1 MYQVLL
7 VDDEPLILTG
17 IQSMINWEDYDCVIT
32 DKASNG
38 KQALEKMEKSMPDI
52 VITDIKMPVMT
63 GIEFMQECRDRGYDT
78 VFILLTN
85 LEEFSLAKSA
95 LALGAA
101 DYLVKMEMTQE
112 MMGNSLKRATEMCN
126 QKRILTD
133 KIPHREFHPKD
144 VKQTATGFFRDILE
158 KAGNLSDEFRKKWQE
173 PVEKMELEQLYE
185 NGVLMWIRPY
195 KDRDLFE
202 NVSEDDRKEMLDYAQ
217 SLMEQFMNRI
227 HSGCCTLVWKRMG
240 ILAIL
245 PGQNRTE
252 KYYRDTGKKI
262 CNILEDY
269 FGCQTLVAISAPM
282 EDIWGGG
289 SKRALSQIKKIQEFY
304 YYHSNEPV
312 VLVSDVEA
320 HFWEERHARHD
331 TFDIS
336 FLKKD
341 LRQALVQQ
349 DKEKVNSVFEE
360 LSALFTEFHP
370 AREQVVNACAN
381 LYYFFLSYVEEDALI
396 KEEMPYPSVVM
407 EILLECFTLKAHT
420 RWLLKFG
427 SWVGNTMENFHRG
440 SKTDKIVE
448 AAKEYVRENYGEKL
462 TLAAIAS
469 KIGIS
474 QGYLSSVFKK
484 QTGGNLNDYI
494 NQMKIE
500 KAKELLEKHEYMMY
514 EISDML
520 GFENPYYFSKV
531 FKKLTGITQ
540 ANMKCTGQRKIKSI

>member
-202 NVSEDDRKEMLDYAQ
+202 NVSEDDRKETLDYAQ

-282 EDIWGGG
+282 EDIWGG

-531 FKKLTGITQ
+531 FKKLTGITPSEYEMHRAAQ
-540 ANMKCTGQRKIKSI
+540 N

>member
-1 MYQVLL
+1 M
-7 VDDEPLILTG
+7 
-17 IQSMINWEDYDCVIT
+17 
-32 DKASNG
+32 
-38 KQALEKMEKSMPDI
+38 
-52 VITDIKMPVMT
+52 
-63 GIEFMQECRDRGYDT
+63 
-78 VFILLTN
+78 
-85 LEEFSLAKSA
+85 
-95 LALGAA
+95 
-101 DYLVKMEMTQE
+101 
-112 MMGNSLKRATEMCN
+112 
-126 QKRILTD
+126 
-133 KIPHREFHPKD
+133 
-144 VKQTATGFFRDILE
+144 
-158 KAGNLSDEFRKKWQE
+158 
-173 PVEKMELEQLYE
+173 
-185 NGVLMWIRPY
+185 
-195 KDRDLFE
+195 
-202 NVSEDDRKEMLDYAQ
+202 
-217 SLMEQFMNRI
+217 
-227 HSGCCTLVWKRMG
+227 
-240 ILAIL
+240 
-245 PGQNRTE
+245 
-252 KYYRDTGKKI
+252 
-262 CNILEDY
+262 
-269 FGCQTLVAISAPM
+269 
-282 EDIWGGG
+282 GGG

-531 FKKLTGITQ
+531 FKKLTGITPSEYEMHRAAQ
-540 ANMKCTGQRKIKSI
+540 N

>member
-282 EDIWGGG
+282 EDIWGG
-289 SKRALSQIKKIQEFY
+289 SKRALSQIKKVQEFY

-531 FKKLTGITQ
+531 FKKLTGITPSEYEMHRAAQ
-540 ANMKCTGQRKIKSI
+540 N

>member
-262 CNILEDY
+262 WNILEDY

-282 EDIWGGG
+282 EDIWGG

-531 FKKLTGITQ
+531 FKKLTGITPSEYEMHRAAQ
-540 ANMKCTGQRKIKSI
+540 N

>member
-282 EDIWGGG
+282 EDIWGG
-289 SKRALSQIKKIQEFY
+289 SRRALSQIKKIQEFY

-531 FKKLTGITQ
+531 FKKLTGITPSEYEMHRAAQ
-540 ANMKCTGQRKIKSI
+540 N

>member
-282 EDIWGGG
+282 EDIWGG

-448 AAKEYVRENYGEKL
+448 EYVRENYGEKL
-462 TLAAIAS
+462 TLSAIAS

-531 FKKLTGITQ
+531 FKKLTGITPSEYEMHRAAQ
-540 ANMKCTGQRKIKSI
+540 N

>member
-282 EDIWGGG
+282 EDIWGG

-349 DKEKVNSVFEE
+349 DKEKVNSVFGE

-531 FKKLTGITQ
+531 FKKLTGITPSEYEMHRAAQ
-540 ANMKCTGQRKIKSI
+540 N

>member
-7 VDDEPLILTG
+7 VDDEPLILIG

-282 EDIWGGG
+282 EDIWGG

-531 FKKLTGITQ
+531 FKKLTGITPSEYEMHRAAQ
-540 ANMKCTGQRKIKSI
+540 N

>member
-282 EDIWGGG
+282 EDIWGG

-360 LSALFTEFHP
+360 LSALFTEFQP

-531 FKKLTGITQ
+531 FKKLTGITPSEYEMHRAAQ
-540 ANMKCTGQRKIKSI
+540 N

>member
-370 AREQVVNACAN
+370 AREQVVNVCAN

-531 FKKLTGITQ
+531 FKKLTGITPSEYEMHRAAQ
-540 ANMKCTGQRKIKSI
+540 N

>member
-101 DYLVKMEMTQE
+101 DYLVKMEITQE

-282 EDIWGGG
+282 EDIWGG

-531 FKKLTGITQ
+531 FKKLTGITPSEYEMHRAAQ
-540 ANMKCTGQRKIKSI
+540 N

>member
-227 HSGCCTLVWKRMG
+227 HSGCCTLVWKQMG

-282 EDIWGGG
+282 EDIWGG

-531 FKKLTGITQ
+531 FKKLTGITPSEYEMHRAAQ
-540 ANMKCTGQRKIKSI
+540 N

>member
-245 PGQNRTE
+245 LGQNRTE

-282 EDIWGGG
+282 EDIWGG

-531 FKKLTGITQ
+531 FKKLTGITPSEYEMHRAAQ
-540 ANMKCTGQRKIKSI
+540 N

>member
-173 PVEKMELEQLYE
+173 PLEKMELEQLYE

-282 EDIWGGG
+282 EDIWGG

-531 FKKLTGITQ
+531 FKKLTGITPSEYEMHRAAQ
-540 ANMKCTGQRKIKSI
+540 N

>member
-217 SLMEQFMNRI
+217 SLMEQLMNRI

-531 FKKLTGITQ
+531 FKKLTGITPSEYEMHRAAQ
-540 ANMKCTGQRKIKSI
+540 N

>member
-282 EDIWGGG
+282 EDIWGG

-312 VLVSDVEA
+312 VLVSDVDA

-531 FKKLTGITQ
+531 FKKLTGITPSEYEMHRAAQ
-540 ANMKCTGQRKIKSI
+540 N

>member
-112 MMGNSLKRATEMCN
+112 MMGNSLKRATELCN

-144 VKQTATGFFRDILE
+144 VKQTATGFFRDVLE

-282 EDIWGGG
+282 EDIWGG

-349 DKEKVNSVFEE
+349 DKEKVSSVFEE

-427 SWVGNTMENFHRG
+427 SWVGNTMENFHSG

-531 FKKLTGITQ
+531 FKKLTGITPSEYEMHKAAQ
-540 ANMKCTGQRKIKSI
+540 N

>member
-282 EDIWGGG
+282 EDIWGG

-320 HFWEERHARHD
+320 HFWEERHARQD

-531 FKKLTGITQ
+531 FKKLTGITPSEYEMHRAAQ
-540 ANMKCTGQRKIKSI
+540 N

>member
-282 EDIWGGG
+282 EDIWGG

-407 EILLECFTLKAHT
+407 EILLECFTLKSHT

-531 FKKLTGITQ
+531 FKKLTGITPSEYEMHRAAQ
-540 ANMKCTGQRKIKSI
+540 N

>member
-282 EDIWGGG
+282 EDIWGG

-440 SKTDKIVE
+440 SETDKIVA

-531 FKKLTGITQ
+531 FKKLTGITPSEYEMHRAAQ
-540 ANMKCTGQRKIKSI
+540 N

>member
-282 EDIWGGG
+282 EDIWGG

-520 GFENPYYFSKV
+520 GFETPYYFSKV
-531 FKKLTGITQ
+531 FKKLTGITPSEYEMHRAAQ
-540 ANMKCTGQRKIKSI
+540 N

>member
-282 EDIWGGG
+282 EDIWGG

-360 LSALFTEFHP
+360 LSELFTEFNP

-531 FKKLTGITQ
+531 FKKLTGITPSEYEMHRAAQ
-540 ANMKCTGQRKIKSI
+540 N

>member
-1 MYQVLL
+1 M
-7 VDDEPLILTG
+7 
-17 IQSMINWEDYDCVIT
+17 IT

-282 EDIWGGG
+282 EDIWGG

-531 FKKLTGITQ
+531 FKKLTGITPSEYEMHRAAQ
-540 ANMKCTGQRKIKSI
+540 N

>member
-38 KQALEKMEKSMPDI
+38 KRALEKMEKSMPDI

-282 EDIWGGG
+282 EDIWGG

-531 FKKLTGITQ
+531 FKKLTGITPSEYEMHRAAQ
-540 ANMKCTGQRKIKSI
+540 N

>member
-531 FKKLTGITQ
+531 FKKLTGITPSEYEMHRAAQ
-540 ANMKCTGQRKIKSI
+540 N

>member
-173 PVEKMELEQLYE
+173 PVEKMGLEQLYE

-282 EDIWGGG
+282 EDIWGG

-531 FKKLTGITQ
+531 FKKLTGITPSEYEMHRAAQ
-540 ANMKCTGQRKIKSI
+540 N

>member
-282 EDIWGGG
+282 EDIWGG

-520 GFENPYYFSKV
+520 GLKILIISVRYLKNLRELP
-531 FKKLTGITQ
+531 Q

>member
-202 NVSEDDRKEMLDYAQ
+202 NVSEDDRKEILDYAQ

-282 EDIWGGG
+282 EDIWGG

-531 FKKLTGITQ
+531 FKKLTGITPSEYEMHRAAQ
-540 ANMKCTGQRKIKSI
+540 N

>member
-7 VDDEPLILTG
+7 VDDEPLFLTG

-282 EDIWGGG
+282 EDIWGG

-312 VLVSDVEA
+312 VLVRDVEA

-531 FKKLTGITQ
+531 FKKLTGITPSEYEMHRAAQ
-540 ANMKCTGQRKIKSI
+540 N

>member
-112 MMGNSLKRATEMCN
+112 MMGNSLKRATELCN

-282 EDIWGGG
+282 EDIWGG
-289 SKRALSQIKKIQEFY
+289 SKRALSQIKKTQEFY

-427 SWVGNTMENFHRG
+427 SWVGNTMENFHSG

-531 FKKLTGITQ
+531 FKKLTGITPSEYEMHRAAQ
-540 ANMKCTGQRKIKSI
+540 N

>member
-262 CNILEDY
+262 CNTLEDY

-282 EDIWGGG
+282 EDIWGG

-531 FKKLTGITQ
+531 FKKLTGITPSEYEMHRAAQ
-540 ANMKCTGQRKIKSI
+540 N

>member
-269 FGCQTLVAISAPM
+269 FGCQTLVAISVPM
-282 EDIWGGG
+282 EDIWGG

-531 FKKLTGITQ
+531 FKKLTGITPSEYEMHRAAQ
-540 ANMKCTGQRKIKSI
+540 N

>member
-262 CNILEDY
+262 CNILEYY

-282 EDIWGGG
+282 EDIWGG

-531 FKKLTGITQ
+531 FKKLTGITPSEYEMHRAAQ
-540 ANMKCTGQRKIKSI
+540 N

>member
-245 PGQNRTE
+245 PGQNRTK

-282 EDIWGGG
+282 EDIWGG

-531 FKKLTGITQ
+531 FKKLTGITPSEYEMHRAAQ
-540 ANMKCTGQRKIKSI
+540 N

>member
-7 VDDEPLILTG
+7 VDDEQLILTG

-282 EDIWGGG
+282 EDIWGG

-531 FKKLTGITQ
+531 FKKLTGITPSEYEMHRAAQ
-540 ANMKCTGQRKIKSI
+540 N